1 MSDGKVVILFKQTG
15 DAPVLKQAKVKVDGQ
30 ERFSK
35 LVEFLRKKLG
45 KDQVFLYL
53 KEAFSPSLEER
64 ISVLYEAFGVD
75 GRLVTCSGRRRRGLP
90 SQMPRFFFL
99 TTSKADN
106 LRASVAR
113 GGWACAPGVAARLV
127 DALQGPEPV
136 LVFLSARPTGN
147 FAGMGRLA
155 SPPLPGQT
163 VPWEGDRDLAP
174 PCALEW
180 FFRHDVPFAEA
191 EHIRNMM
198 DDGRPVRS
206 GKNGQEVDPAAG
218 AALAA
223 LLEGAA
229 RAAGA
234 AAPPLPSAP
243 LSLGPRP
250 AMPGPMVGP
259 PGQMMMNPML
269 AAAMGGFAAPG
280 MMMHPAMA
288 AMQGMGMPPGMLV
301 PGAMNPMLAGVWP
314 GMGRPGQVRP
324 TPPPPAHLQAPGG
337 GGGGGGSG
345 GGAWDNNASRGEGPG
360 GRATPDDRPDI
371 MYMSYDE
378 YVETF
383 ESLKGQDKA
392 KEGKAASG
400 TEEEAEKP
408 KAVQSAQLM
417 SEEDYL
423 EHCRKFT
430 AEMGLPFDEA
440 VVRQHYHNMKATV
453 AADAVAAA

>member
-1 MSDGKVVILFKQTG
+1 
-15 DAPVLKQAKVKVDGQ
+15 
-30 ERFSK
+30 
-35 LVEFLRKKLG
+35 
-45 KDQVFLYL
+45 
-53 KEAFSPSLEER
+53 
-64 ISVLYEAFGVD
+64 
-75 GRLVTCSGRRRRGLP
+75 
-90 SQMPRFFFL
+90 MPRFFFL

-113 GGWACAPGVAARLV
+113 GGWACAPGVAVRLV

-155 SPPLPGQT
+155 SPPLLGQN

-191 EHIRNMM
+191 EHI
-198 DDGRPVRS
+198 
-206 GKNGQEVDPAAG
+206 
-218 AALAA
+218 
-223 LLEGAA
+223 
-229 RAAGA
+229 
-234 AAPPLPSAP
+234 
-243 LSLGPRP
+243 SLGPRP

-314 GMGRPGQVRP
+314 GMGGPGQ
-324 TPPPPAHLQAPGG
+324 AL
-337 GGGGGGSG
+337 
-345 GGAWDNNASRGEGPG
+345 GA